1 MWLSPK
7 IFSILEVSKESVDAL
22 RQELSAC
29 RAERDQLKA
38 SLSIAQNNLE
48 WIRKQINM
56 LQFERTALLQKAYGI
71 AVPTPEIVQTFAP
84 QSRPDAIT
92 GDMSIFDD
100 IGDEVAKKLGLPVYG
115 PMNRNERV
123 DN

>member
-7 IFSILEVSKESVDAL
+7 IFSILEVAKESVDSI
-22 RQELSAC
+22 REELAAT
-29 RAERDQLKA
+29 RAERDSLKA
-38 SLSIAQNNLE
+38 QLSIAQNNAE

-71 AVPTPEIVQTFAP
+71 SVPTPEIVQTFAP
-84 QSRPDAIT
+84 QTKADAMT

-115 PMNRNERV
+115 PMNRN